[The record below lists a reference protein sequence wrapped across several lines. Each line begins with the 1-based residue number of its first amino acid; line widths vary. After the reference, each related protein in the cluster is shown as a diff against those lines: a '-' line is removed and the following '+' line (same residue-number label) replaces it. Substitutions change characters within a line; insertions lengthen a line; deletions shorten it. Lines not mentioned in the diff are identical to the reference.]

1 MKKFFIA
8 VLSALL
14 FAGLASAQPRAIG
27 ARLGGD
33 AEISYQ
39 HNLGT
44 NFLEADLGMA
54 LGNFGGFRLTGIYDF
69 NFELADSF
77 NFYVGPGA
85 QLGMYAGVDANNN
98 PKAGFGFAIGGQ
110 LGLEYQIG
118 SIPLNVSLDWR
129 PMWHFVGA
137 PSWSSAALGIRY
149 RF

>member
-1 MKKFFIA
+1 MKKIIII

-14 FAGLASAQPRAIG
+14 FAGVASAQPRAIG

-54 LGNFGGFRLTGIYDF
+54 LGNAGGFRLTGIYDF
-69 NFELADSF
+69 NFEIANSF

-85 QLGMYAGVDANNN
+85 QIGMYAGENSA
-98 PKAGFGFAIGGQ
+98 AFGVAIGGQ
-110 LGLEYQIG
+110 LGLEYQIAA
-118 SIPLNVSLDWR
+118 IPLNISLDWR
-129 PMWHFVGA
+129 PMWHFIGA